1 MQIIRKYRK
10 LDWFDFIDTMTRA
23 LNKKP
28 SKEVYLE
35 FLDELRM
42 KKFESLSEGATFK
55 MKTKAKELLAMYQER
70 MKEEGFADEKD
81 LAEVKQIIE
90 DILC

>member
-1 MQIIRKYRK
+1 MLIMRKYRK

-28 SKEVYLE
+28 EKEIYIE
-35 FLDELRM
+35 FIDELRM
-42 KKFESLSEGATFK
+42 RKLESLSEGAAFK
-55 MKTKAKELLAMYQER
+55 MKTKARELMTMFEERMAEANFAGEEDLAQVKEL
-70 MKEEGFADEKD
+70 
-81 LAEVKQIIE
+81 IE